1 MTVGMNRHN
10 GEAISDTAGGPAGG
24 QAHLAQSILDILTT
38 PVGTRVMLRD
48 YGCELPAILD
58 QPMNGEMLVDA
69 TMAVAEALDRWEPRI
84 ELARVRL
91 VDVAAGQAQFE
102 LIDSDGKMLPIA
114 LAVAGGA
121 T

>member
-1 MTVGMNRHN
+1 MTVGMNRHT
-10 GEAISDTAGGPAGG
+10 GEAIAGE
-24 QAHLAQSILDILTT
+24 AHLAQSIPDILTT

-58 QPMNGEMLVDA
+58 QPMNGAMLVDA
-69 TMAVAEALDRWEPRI
+69 TMAIAEALDRWEPRI

-91 VDVAAGQAQFE
+91 VDVAAGEAQFE
-102 LIDSDGKMLPIA
+102 LVDGHGKVLPIA

>member
-1 MTVGMNRHN
+1 MKGMNRHT
-10 GEAISDTAGGPAGG
+10 GEAISDTAGPPAGE
-24 QAHLAQSILDILTT
+24 AHLAQSILDILTT

-48 YGCELPAILD
+48 YGSELPAILD

-69 TMAVAEALDRWEPRI
+69 TMAIAEALDRWEPRI

-91 VDVAAGQAQFE
+91 VEISAGEAQFE
-102 LIDSDGKMLPIA
+102 LFDGQGKALPIA

-121 T
+121 I

>member
-1 MTVGMNRHN
+1 MTTGMNRHT
-10 GEAISDTAGGPAGG
+10 GEAISGD
-24 QAHLAQSILDILTT
+24 AHLAQSILDILTT

-48 YGCELPAILD
+48 YGSDLPAILD

-69 TMAVAEALDRWEPRI
+69 YLAAAEALDRWEPRI
-84 ELARVRL
+84 ELSRVRL
-91 VDVAAGQAQFE
+91 VDEAAGQAQFE
-102 LIDSDGKMLPIA
+102 LIDSDGKVLPIA